1 MGFESPIITGVSAI
15 ALDALSPGFFS
26 TYREISTGVST
37 AFSCLVGHILYH
49 FLQSNEFKYNTGQ
62 AICTGVTATGICYLI
77 PQIDLRQM
85 PVLFLFG
92 AASTFLGSY
101 LCKTLDIEKSLGV
114 VDETSPPDTPAQPT
128 S

>member
-37 AFSCLVGHILYH
+37 AFSCLVEHILYH
-49 FLQSNEFKYNTGQ
+49 FLLSNEFKYNTVQ
-62 AICTGVTATGICYLI
+62 AICTVVTATGICYLI